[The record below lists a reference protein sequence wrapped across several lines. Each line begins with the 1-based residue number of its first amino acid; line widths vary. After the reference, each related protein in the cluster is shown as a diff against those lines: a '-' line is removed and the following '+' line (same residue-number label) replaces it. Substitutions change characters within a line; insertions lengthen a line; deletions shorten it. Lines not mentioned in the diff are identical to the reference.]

1 MRKKVFRQAF
11 QLLTFKS
18 HTTCIPKSWSQMPL
32 SVFLRSI
39 GCKMSLERLP
49 YMNTSIIHTSLLLFS
64 YMPVTCWLHA
74 LGTVLK
80 GFCSVLGLFRVAQ
93 LHAGYMSCV
102 QITTANDRKND
113 YKWPQKRL
121 KTTTKVVLAEFLFAF
136 LCYAPLLAVGYFNY
150 SSFACKLHTPWKGR
164 SP

>member
-1 MRKKVFRQAF
+1 
-11 QLLTFKS
+11 
-18 HTTCIPKSWSQMPL
+18 
-32 SVFLRSI
+32 
-39 GCKMSLERLP
+39 MSLERLP

-102 QITTANDRKND
+102 QITTANDRNND
-113 YKWPQKRL
+113 RKRPQKRL
-121 KTTTKVVLAEFLFAF
+121 KTTTNDRKTTTNDRNNDRKNDLKRLQR
-136 LCYAPLLAVGYFNY
+136 
-150 SSFACKLHTPWKGR
+150 SF
-164 SP
+164 

>member
-1 MRKKVFRQAF
+1 
-11 QLLTFKS
+11 
-18 HTTCIPKSWSQMPL
+18 MPL

-102 QITTANDRKND
+102 QITTANDRNNDRKND
-113 YKWPQKRL
+113 LKRL
-121 KTTTKVVLAEFLFAF
+121 QMTAKTT
-136 LCYAPLLAVGYFNY
+136 
-150 SSFACKLHTPWKGR
+150 
-164 SP
+164 

>member
-1 MRKKVFRQAF
+1 
-11 QLLTFKS
+11 
-18 HTTCIPKSWSQMPL
+18 MPL

-49 YMNTSIIHTSLLLFS
+49 YMNTSIIHTSLFLFS

-102 QITTANDRKND
+102 QITTANDRNNDRKRPQTTAKTTANDRKND
-113 YKWPQKRL
+113 LKRL
-121 KTTTKVVLAEFLFAF
+121 QRSFLAEFLFAF

-150 SSFACKLHTPWKGR
+150 QFIFCHSSKKITYF
-164 SP
+164 S

>member
-1 MRKKVFRQAF
+1 
-11 QLLTFKS
+11 
-18 HTTCIPKSWSQMPL
+18 MPL

-49 YMNTSIIHTSLLLFS
+49 YMNTSIIHTSLFLFS

-80 GFCSVLGLFRVAQ
+80 GFCSVLGLFRVTQ

-102 QITTANDRKND
+102 QITTANDRNND
-113 YKWPQKRL
+113 YKRPQTTANDRKRPQTTAI
-121 KTTTKVVLAEFLFAF
+121 TTTNDRKRPQTTAITTANDRNNDRNNDRKR
-136 LCYAPLLAVGYFNY
+136 PQ
-150 SSFACKLHTPWKGR
+150 
-164 SP
+164 